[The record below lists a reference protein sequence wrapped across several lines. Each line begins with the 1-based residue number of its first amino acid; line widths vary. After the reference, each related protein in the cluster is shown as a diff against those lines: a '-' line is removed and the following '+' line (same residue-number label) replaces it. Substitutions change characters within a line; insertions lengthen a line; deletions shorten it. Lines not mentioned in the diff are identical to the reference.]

1 MQNGSTWVFGPA
13 DSPWNQGSVESLIK
27 AAKRA
32 INFSVSNQRLSVPE
46 FLTLC
51 REVSNLVNERPIRV
65 KTSEDSTINVLTPD
79 GLLLGQ
85 ATASSPLGWQPYETN
100 ISSRYHLVQ
109 SVVEDFW
116 KRRTELF
123 CANSVSTAQM
133 APCETQLVPRR
144 CSNHGGQEHAE
155 RRLLLGACETV
166 VSRRRW
172 KSAKSGYS
180 VQKLSSQAKELTSKE
195 V

>member
-1 MQNGSTWVFGPA
+1 M
-13 DSPWNQGSVESLIK
+13 
-27 AAKRA
+27 
-32 INFSVSNQRLSVPE
+32 SNQRLSVPQS
-46 FLTLC
+46 LTLC
-51 REVSNLVNERPIRV
+51 REVSNLVNERPIGV

-116 KRRTELF
+116 KRWTEFF

-133 APCETQLVPRR
+133 APFETQLVPRR
-144 CSNHGGQEHAE
+144 CRNHGG
-155 RRLLLGACETV
+155 
-166 VSRRRW
+166 
-172 KSAKSGYS
+172 
-180 VQKLSSQAKELTSKE
+180 
-195 V
+195 

>member
-1 MQNGSTWVFGPA
+1 M
-13 DSPWNQGSVESLIK
+13 
-27 AAKRA
+27 
-32 INFSVSNQRLSVPE
+32 SNQRLSVPQ

-51 REVSNLVNERPIRV
+51 REVSNLVNERPIGV

-116 KRRTELF
+116 KRWTELF

-133 APCETQLVPRR
+133 APFETQLVPRR
-144 CSNHGGQEHAE
+144 CRNHGG
-155 RRLLLGACETV
+155 
-166 VSRRRW
+166 
-172 KSAKSGYS
+172 
-180 VQKLSSQAKELTSKE
+180 
-195 V
+195 